1 MKLILVAVFALFS
14 FSIAQ
19 ADEVDRYVAR
29 QGHQLHLR
37 GVSLAVIR
45 NGRIIKAQSYGLA
58 NIELGVPVSA
68 DTVFELGSVT
78 KQFNNG

>member
-1 MKLILVAVFALFS
+1 M
-14 FSIAQ
+14 
-19 ADEVDRYVAR
+19 R
-29 QGHQLHLR
+29 QLHLP